1 MPVTV
6 AFRPVIPR
14 GSSSSTTSSLQNPCP
29 SGTSIGYATFN
40 ESDIIFVVCNAILQ
54 SNATSGNDDE
64 KALKLG
70 LGVGLGLGIPVLLTI
85 ILFVLVYLDYN
96 KIIDLPWINYI
107 FMCEPCRRTTNP
119 QQQQQPNVQQQP
131 TVQQQPQYRVEQQ
144 LVQSDLQDFVNGLL
158 SDSLMRSL
166 KHIRKTERRELNE
179 FKNYAIQLNHTHIA
193 DYIDALTAILMN
205 ETV

>member
-6 AFRPVIPR
+6 VFRPVIPR

-64 KALKLG
+64 KALKLWLG
-70 LGVGLGLGIPVLLTI
+70 LGLGLGIPALLTI
-85 ILFVLVYLDYN
+85 IACVVLYHCGHQFLGVPWLDQVCFC
-96 KIIDLPWINYI
+96 LPCRRI
-107 FMCEPCRRTTNP
+107 CRRTTNP
-119 QQQQQPNVQQQP
+119 QQQHQQPPQQYL
-131 TVQQQPQYRVEQQ
+131 QYLVEQQ
-144 LVQSDLQDFVNGLL
+144 LAQSDLQDFVNGLL

-166 KHIRKTERRELNE
+166 KHIRKTEGRELNE

-193 DYIDALTAILMN
+193 DYIDTLTTILMN